1 VDSSKLITQS
11 GNNTKANPN
20 SCTSNLS
27 SNFVSYGDA
36 QTSVLTSLTP
46 EQFVTEIKK
55 ETNNVK
61 LQVIIYLICYVKTF
75 ESGKFNGYN
84 NNFANITLTTNDY
97 GESVFY
103 FTKNKYSCLNI
114 SNLTPEK
121 TSQPIA
127 TFDTI
132 TKFLQFMISRLTRNL
147 ERFTDEFLEYG
158 ITNYYVCE
166 WPVPTGVS
174 QEYFTNNLSQYKKL
188 DETFQTAFRS
198 IPDVKLPVDVAQK
211 LNKTNKNQ
219 LKSIENTNKG
229 ITNSPN
235 NLNTTSVTVTCPPPT
250 INTFSPLT
258 GISGTILT
266 IVGDNLDQVTA
277 VTINNV
283 TTTNNITIIN
293 KFNISVIVPFSNT
306 SIPQQDSIIVRGLKG
321 DGISLSAFT
330 YNPQQLTP
338 STPITP
344 PGLPPNVNTQPQIV
358 VLTANTTTNQTTG
371 GNTNMVITINPVS
384 GQWNILPE
392 YVEWTWTATKPVVGP
407 NNTIVDEKIGQ
418 GTFEKEFENN
428 VSGNRQSFSITDVD
442 IQGAVSERVSYVI
455 DVNKNTK
462 IQSKITLVAEPLD
475 RNVIYNVTNNPND
488 VIRDISQTFSFTVI
502 TS

>member
-1 VDSSKLITQS
+1 
-11 GNNTKANPN
+11 
-20 SCTSNLS
+20 
-27 SNFVSYGDA
+27 
-36 QTSVLTSLTP
+36 
-46 EQFVTEIKK
+46 
-55 ETNNVK
+55 
-61 LQVIIYLICYVKTF
+61 
-75 ESGKFNGYN
+75 
-84 NNFANITLTTNDY
+84 
-97 GESVFY
+97 
-103 FTKNKYSCLNI
+103 
-114 SNLTPEK
+114 
-121 TSQPIA
+121 
-127 TFDTI
+127 
-132 TKFLQFMISRLTRNL
+132 
-147 ERFTDEFLEYG
+147 
-158 ITNYYVCE
+158 
-166 WPVPTGVS
+166 
-174 QEYFTNNLSQYKKL
+174 
-188 DETFQTAFRS
+188 
-198 IPDVKLPVDVAQK
+198 
-211 LNKTNKNQ
+211 
-219 LKSIENTNKG
+219 
-229 ITNSPN
+229 
-235 NLNTTSVTVTCPPPT
+235 LNTTTPTVTCPPPT
-250 INTFSPLT
+250 ITSFSPLT

-266 IVGDNLDQVTA
+266 IVGKDLDQITG

-283 TTTNNITIIN
+283 TTTSNITIN
-293 KFNISVIVPFSNT
+293 NSFNISVVVPFSNT
-306 SIPQQDSIIVRGLKG
+306 PVQQQNPIIVKG
-321 DGISLSAFT
+321 VNGNATSQNKFT
-330 YNPQQLTP
+330 YNPQQLSP

-344 PGLPPNVNTQPQIV
+344 PGLPPNVNTQPQPV
-358 VLTANTTTNQTTG
+358 VLIANRTTNQTTG